1 MRRWLLAL
9 APAFS
14 LFGQSV
20 EGPQFEVASLKKL
33 KGFPSYI
40 QNLTGGP
47 GTSTPTR
54 VTMRSGLRQLF
65 PAAFDR
71 TWSELANIETVP
83 SDWYEFAATI
93 REGATK
99 DEYRAMLRNL
109 LRPHLS
115 FVGRKH
121 SAPYHQEPP
130 LIPATDESERR
141 KASKKVQADRLG
153 FCLMGLILGSCMV
166 GAGVWATATEGAR
179 RSFGFY

>member
-1 MRRWLLAL
+1 VRRWLPVLAMV
-9 APAFS
+9 FS

-71 TWSELANIETVP
+71 TWTELANIEKVP

-109 LRPHLS
+109 LVERFHLRYHHETREIKSYEIRAGRRTTQSLSRANSRP
-115 FVGRKH
+115 
-121 SAPYHQEPP
+121 Q
-130 LIPATDESERR
+130 
-141 KASKKVQADRLG
+141 
-153 FCLMGLILGSCMV
+153 
-166 GAGVWATATEGAR
+166 
-179 RSFGFY
+179 

>member
-1 MRRWLLAL
+1 MRRWLPVLAMV
-9 APAFS
+9 FS

-71 TWSELANIETVP
+71 TWTELANIEKVP

-109 LRPHLS
+109 LVERFHLRYHHETREIKS
-115 FVGRKH
+115 YEIRA
-121 SAPYHQEPP
+121 APGQPQNARCDEPP
-130 LIPATDESERR
+130 GT
-141 KASKKVQADRLG
+141 
-153 FCLMGLILGSCMV
+153 
-166 GAGVWATATEGAR
+166 
-179 RSFGFY
+179 

>member
-1 MRRWLLAL
+1 MGSPGGGSVRRELLAL
-9 APAFS
+9 AAFS

-71 TWSELANIETVP
+71 TWTELANIEKVP

-93 REGATK
+93 REG
-99 DEYRAMLRNL
+99 
-109 LRPHLS
+109 
-115 FVGRKH
+115 
-121 SAPYHQEPP
+121 
-130 LIPATDESERR
+130 
-141 KASKKVQADRLG
+141 
-153 FCLMGLILGSCMV
+153 
-166 GAGVWATATEGAR
+166 
-179 RSFGFY
+179 